1 MKSNV
6 HMRTVK
12 VSLLALL
19 AAASAQAKTLVVY
32 SMSGARLLSD
42 VCSTEGLTAGIY
54 IIDGKTTII
63 TK

>member
-32 SMSGARLLSD
+32 SMSGARSLPD
-42 VCSTEGLTAGIY
+42 VSSTEGLTAGIY
-54 IIDGKTTII
+54 LIDGKTTII